1 MKVNSLL
8 KKGKIYIYIFLV
20 LLVVGCCYIAGMF
33 PHNYMVMEGLVN
45 TGSVT
50 SNNGNPLSS
59 GVNLSNIANMTNVAC
74 SKMWASLNADSN
86 GYTMVNA
93 LQTPDGSCVVDFM
106 DTDGLFYTETWT
118 SQNNG
123 NITTAPNNT
132 SGPTPSTT
140 TTTPAKVAGVIQ
152 SGQRSS
158 MHEIQA

>member
-20 LLVVGCCYIAGMF
+20 LLVVGCCTIACMF
-33 PHNYMVMEGLVN
+33 PHNYMIMEGLVN
-45 TGSVT
+45 TGGTVT

-74 SKMWASLNADSN
+74 SKMWASLNADSA

-123 NITTAPNNT
+123 NITVAPNNT
-132 SGPTPSTT
+132 AGPTV

-158 MHEIQA
+158 INEIQA

>member
-1 MKVNSLL
+1 M
-8 KKGKIYIYIFLV
+8 I
-20 LLVVGCCYIAGMF
+20 
-33 PHNYMVMEGLVN
+33 MEGLVN
-45 TGSVT
+45 TGTVT
-50 SNNGNPLSS
+50 NNNGNPLSN

-123 NITTAPNNT
+123 ITDPTNT
-132 SGPTPSTT
+132 SGPTTT
-140 TTTPAKVAGVIQ
+140 PTTTPAKVAGVVQ
-152 SGQRSS
+152 PGQRS
-158 MHEIQA
+158 MMRGIQA

>member
-20 LLVVGCCYIAGMF
+20 LLVVGCCCISGMF
-33 PHNYMVMEGLVN
+33 PHNYMIMEGLVN

-123 NITTAPNNT
+123 NISTAPNNT
-132 SGPTPSTT
+132 SGTTTTP

-158 MHEIQA
+158 IQEIQA